1 MILIV
6 CDKCGIKM
14 KPFDWSDWSW
24 SPVRFPYIKI
34 EKFHDMTT
42 KTTYNLCYDC
52 QEKFE
57 EWLKNKD
64 DVE

>member
-14 KPFDWSDWSW
+14 KQFDWS
-24 SPVRFPYIKI
+24 PVGFPYIKI
-34 EKFHDMTT
+34 EKFYDITM
-42 KTTYNLCYDC
+42 KTTYNLCCDC

-57 EWLKNKD
+57 KWLKNKD

>member
-6 CDKCGIKM
+6 CDKCGTKIKQ
-14 KPFDWSDWSW
+14 FDWLDW
-24 SPVRFPYIKI
+24 SPVKFPYIKI
-34 EKFHDMTT
+34 EKFYDMTM

-57 EWLKNKD
+57 KWLENKD
-64 DVE
+64 DTE